1 MDKGN
6 PEQAATLEELQAKLE
21 IAEKRHRYSGCLY

>member
-21 IAEKRHRYSGCLY
+21 IAKSDRYRL